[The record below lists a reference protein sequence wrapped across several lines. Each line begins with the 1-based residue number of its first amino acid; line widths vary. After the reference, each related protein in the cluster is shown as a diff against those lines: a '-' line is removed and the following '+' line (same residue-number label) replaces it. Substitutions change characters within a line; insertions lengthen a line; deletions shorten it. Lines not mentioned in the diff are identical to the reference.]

1 MNYSTL
7 ISEALLAIKLIF
19 ALGHGDSS
27 SLVGFLSNIFER
39 DRYDEMASLEIIK

>member
-7 ISEALLAIKLIF
+7 IFAIEH
-19 ALGHGDSS
+19 ADSS
-27 SLVGFLSNIFER
+27 SLVGFLSNLFER